1 MCRAARYCRGVPPL
15 TGLFVALAVLALAT
29 AAGFMIKRRNGRFRV
44 VADAPDP
51 LLDTLGVQRGTPLT
65 LLQFSSAFCAPC
77 RTTRVLC
84 ADVAAKVDGVRHV
97 EVDAEAHLDAVRALE
112 IWRTPTVLMI
122 DSRGQIRRRATGA
135 PTRAQLLAAVGDLL
149 PAGTP

>member
-1 MCRAARYCRGVPPL
+1 VPPL
-15 TGLFVALAVLALAT
+15 TGLLVALAVLALAT

-44 VADAPDP
+44 VQDPPAP
-51 LLDTLGVQRGTPLT
+51 LLDGLGVQPGTPLT

-97 EVDAEAHLDAVRALE
+97 EVDAEAHLDAVRSLE

-122 DSRGQIRRRATGA
+122 DAQGQIRRRATGA

>member
-1 MCRAARYCRGVPPL
+1 VPPL
-15 TGLFVALAVLALAT
+15 TGLLVALAVLALAT
-29 AAGFMIKRRNGRFRV
+29 AAGFMIKQRNGRFRV
-44 VADAPDP
+44 VADAPD
-51 LLDTLGVQRGTPLT
+51 LLLGTLGVQRGTPLT

-84 ADVAAKVDGVRHV
+84 ADVAAKIDGVRHV
-97 EVDAEAHLDAVRALE
+97 EVDAEAHLDAVRSLE

-122 DSRGQIRRRATGA
+122 DAEGQVRRRATGA